1 MDNELRELYQQ
12 VILDHNKSPRNFK
25 KLEDAN
31 HHAEGHNPLCGDRI
45 DLQLRIED
53 DKIKEVRFRGEG
65 CAVSTATSS
74 ILTDFIKGKKLSEVE
89 SLTAE
94 GVLSL
99 LGMERLAPARIKC
112 ALLSWQAL
120 RSVLAKYHHD
130 NSRPNR

>member
-1 MDNELRELYQQ
+1 MDLYSEE
-12 VILDHNKSPRNFK
+12 ILDHFK
-25 KLEDAN
+25 NPHNYGDLDDPSVTHVEN
-31 HHAEGHNPLCGDRI
+31 NPLCGDRI

-112 ALLSWQAL
+112 ALLSWQAF
-120 RSVLAKYHHD
+120 RSVLAKYHHA